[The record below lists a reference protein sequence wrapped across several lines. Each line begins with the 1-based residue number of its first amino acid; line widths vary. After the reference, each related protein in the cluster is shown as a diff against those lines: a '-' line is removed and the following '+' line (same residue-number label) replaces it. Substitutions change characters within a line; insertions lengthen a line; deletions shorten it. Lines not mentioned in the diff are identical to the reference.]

1 LRSVEVLLEKEMKE
15 KALSKLTTRERE
27 IRKRIEDTID
37 PQSSRGTNESSAKTP
52 LKSSN
57 VKPSANG
64 HSKPKLNGEM
74 KKGKKRKASV
84 M

>member
-1 LRSVEVLLEKEMKE
+1 MKE
-15 KALSKLTTRERE
+15 TALSKLTTRERE

-37 PQSSRGTNESSAKTP
+37 PQSSRSANEASAKAP

-57 VKPSANG
+57 VKPSVNG
-64 HSKPKLNGEM
+64 HSKPKVNGEV

-84 M
+84 A